1 MSRQTN
7 LRRLMAP
14 QSIVMIGGSNLAEPI
29 HNTRALGFEGDIWVV
44 NPKYDEIAG
53 IACYKSVADLPRS
66 PDAAFVAVNSTLTVD
81 AVNELRKKGCGGVV
95 CYAAGFAEIGGEG
108 AELQEQLIEAAGDMA
123 LVGPNCYG
131 LLNFTN
137 GVALWPDRMTG
148 KKHQRGV
155 AIISQSGNLALNLT
169 MEQRSIPINH
179 MISVGNQAVMGIGE
193 YIEPLLEDD
202 SVCAIGFYVEGLKDI
217 AGFSRAALKALQKG
231 VPLVVLKTGI
241 SELGTQ
247 LTMSHTSSLA
257 GSDDMYQAMFD
268 RLGIMRVHSQA
279 ELLET
284 LKIAAV
290 CEPPATNRVGVL
302 TCSGADS
309 AIFADGLDARGL
321 TLPPL
326 TEAQLDTLRPLL
338 PSFVTLCNP
347 LDYNTSIWGDL
358 ASCTQ
363 VFGAMMEG
371 DSDTNILALDFPKP
385 GAGSDREWQVAVDA
399 MIAAHQRHN
408 KTTLVISNLSELI
421 PEAARER
428 MIAAGVAPMQG
439 AEEGLSAL
447 ASLVRFGQ
455 RRREILALAEP
466 EQLLLRQGKSASGDS
481 TMLDEWASKQLM
493 ASFGLPVPQG
503 RLATLAEVG
512 DAADSVGYPLVIK
525 GVSDQ
530 LAHKTEAG
538 AVALNLQ
545 DRAAAMAAASE
556 MDQRLSVQGLPDC
569 NFLIEPMVD
578 NAVGE
583 LIIGLKRD
591 EQFGLALII
600 GTGGILVNLINDS
613 APLLL
618 PTSRDAVAE
627 ALASLKGNKLL
638 HGYRGRPDAD
648 IEAII
653 DAVMAVADFA
663 MEHWN
668 SVTELDINPLI
679 VGPKGEGAVAVDAMV
694 RMTHA

>member
-1 MSRQTN
+1 MSRQAN

-29 HNTRALGFEGDIWVV
+29 HNTRAVGFEGDIWVV

-53 IACYKSVADLPRS
+53 VPCYKSVADLPGS
-66 PDAAFVAVNSTLTVD
+66 PDAAFVAVNASLTVGAVD
-81 AVNELRKKGCGGVV
+81 ALREKGCGGAV

-108 AELQEQLIEAAGDMA
+108 TQLQEELIEAAGDMA

-137 GVALWPDRMTG
+137 GVALWPDRLIG
-148 KKHQRGV
+148 QKHERGV
-155 AIISQSGNLALNLT
+155 AIISQSGNLALNLI

-202 SVCAIGFYVEGLKDI
+202 SVSAIGFYIEGLKDI
-217 AGFSRAALKALQKG
+217 EGFSRAALKALQKG
-231 VPLVVLKTGI
+231 VPLVVLKTGV

-284 LKIAAV
+284 LKLAAV
-290 CEPPATNRVGVL
+290 CNPPASNRVGVL

-309 AIFADGLDARGL
+309 AIFADGLDARSL
-321 TLPPL
+321 ALPPL
-326 TEAQLDTLRPLL
+326 TESQHDALRPML
-338 PSFVTLCNP
+338 PGFVTLCNP

-358 ASCTQ
+358 ESCTQ
-363 VFGAMMEG
+363 VFSAMMDG
-371 DSDTNILALDFPKP
+371 DFDTTILALDFPKP

-399 MIAAHQRHN
+399 MIAAHKANN
-408 KTTLVISNLSELI
+408 KTSLVMSNLSELL
-421 PEAARER
+421 PADARER

-455 RRREILALAEP
+455 RRREILAMDEP
-466 EQLLLRQGKSASGDS
+466 ERLLLRQGKAVSGDS
-481 TMLDEWASKQLM
+481 QMLDEWASKQLM
-493 ASFGLPVPQG
+493 ASFGLPVPNG
-503 RLATLAEVG
+503 RLASLAEVG

-538 AVALNLQ
+538 AVALNLK
-545 DRAAAMAAASE
+545 DRDAAIATATE
-556 MDQRLSVQGLPDC
+556 MDARLSEQGLSDC
-569 NFLIEPMVD
+569 NFLIEPMVS

-591 EQFGLALII
+591 EQFGLALIV

-618 PTSRDAVAE
+618 PTNREAVAE
-627 ALASLKGNKLL
+627 ALDSLKGNKLL
-638 HGYRGRPDAD
+638 HGYRGRPHAD
-648 IEAII
+648 VEAVI

-663 MEHWN
+663 MEHWS

-694 RMTHA
+694 RMTR